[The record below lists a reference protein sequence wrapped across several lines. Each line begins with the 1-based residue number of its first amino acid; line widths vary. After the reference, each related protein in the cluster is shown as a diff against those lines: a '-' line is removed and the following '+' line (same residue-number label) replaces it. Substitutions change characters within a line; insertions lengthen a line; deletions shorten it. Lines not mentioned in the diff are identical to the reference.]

1 MEKVVN
7 GACSKYKSNYLNIRK
22 RVNSILVKKLKIYFG
37 DLTYDTVA
45 ISTEAMP
52 LNIGYIAAYS
62 KKKFGDQIEF
72 SLFKY
77 IDELENAILTNP
89 PDLMGLS
96 NYCWSQN
103 VSQEMFKLFSQVNPD
118 GLRIWGGPNFPLDLP
133 SQNKFFDENKD
144 FDIYVP
150 VEGEIGFSNVIQ
162 KALTANSKKNIRET
176 TLSGPIGDCILRGI
190 DGKLH
195 YSFEQHRIQKL
206 DEIPSPYTTGILDK
220 FFDGKLVP
228 MLQTNRGCPFSC
240 TFCTDGRDE
249 VRQVNKFSPERIRSD
264 IEYITKKVP
273 SITHSL
279 FISDLNFGMLPG
291 DMETC
296 DVIAEMQEKF
306 NYPHKIIATTGK
318 NNKERIIE
326 SIRKLNGST
335 VLSMS
340 VQSLDENV
348 LKNIKRD
355 NISTEKMLQLAP
367 VIKEYNLNTIAEVIL
382 NLPGESYNSHQDTI
396 RKLINANLDDIVIHT
411 CMLLPGSEM
420 GTPEQRNFWKFNT
433 KYRILPRDFATLRNG
448 KRVCEI
454 EEVIVSSKDMTFEE
468 YVKLRLTGFTL
479 WMTNKGILYDPLL
492 KYLKE
497 KGIDRS
503 DLFFQMVERKETAPN
518 KIIEMY
524 EKFKN
529 STINELMDSPKEI
542 FRKIQDNEFYQ
553 NLVEGKAGI
562 NVMQYHHAEVLLT
575 CMEEWT
581 DYVLKIAYQILE
593 EYKKLDEKTKE
604 EFETIH
610 NYCKGCSHNP
620 LGDNRLYTNPE
631 YDLNYNI
638 IGWLADKSNN
648 TLLSDYKL
656 RKPKKYAFMLTDE
669 DFKVIDDTRKM
680 YGNSLVSWTKTLKM
694 VPQQVLWRKPKTI
707 DLE

>member
-1 MEKVVN
+1 M
-7 GACSKYKSNYLNIRK
+7 
-22 RVNSILVKKLKIYFG
+22 VKKLKIYFG
-37 DLTYDTVA
+37 DLTYDTVVV
-45 ISTEAMP
+45 STEAMP

-62 KKKFGDQIEF
+62 KKKFGDKIEC

-77 IDELENAILTNP
+77 IDELENAVLNNP

-118 GLRIWGGPNFPLDLP
+118 GLRIWGGPNFPIDLP
-133 SQNKFFDENKD
+133 SQNKFFDENKY
-144 FDIYVP
+144 FDIYIS
-150 VEGEIGFSNVIQ
+150 VEGEIGFSNIIQ
-162 KALTANSKKNIRET
+162 KALTAKSKKNIREIV
-176 TLSGPIGDCILRGI
+176 LSDPIEDCILRGTN
-190 DGKLH
+190 GKLH
-195 YSFEQHRIQKL
+195 YSFGQHRIQKL
-206 DEIPSPYTTGILDK
+206 DEIPSPYTTGIMDK

-273 SITHSL
+273 STTHSL

-291 DMETC
+291 DIETC
-296 DVIAEMQEKF
+296 DVIAEMQKKF
-306 NYPHKIIATTGK
+306 SYPHKIIATTGK

-326 SIRKLNGST
+326 SIRKLNGAT

-382 NLPGESYNSHQDTI
+382 NLPGESYNSHQKTI

-420 GTPEQRNFWKFNT
+420 CTPEQRNVWKFNT
-433 KYRILPRDFATLRNG
+433 KYRILPRDFTTLRNG

-468 YVKLRLTGFTL
+468 YIKLRLIGFTL

-503 DLFFQMVERKETAPN
+503 DLFFQMVERKETAPS
-518 KIIEMY
+518 KITEMY
-524 EKFKN
+524 KKFEN
-529 STINELMDSPKEI
+529 STINELMNSPEEI
-542 FRKIQDNEFYQ
+542 FRKIQDDEFY
-553 NLVEGKAGI
+553 NDLIEGKAGI

-575 CMEEWT
+575 CMEDWT
-581 DYVLKIAYQILE
+581 DYVLKIAYQILDE
-593 EYKKLDEKTKE
+593 HNKLDNNTKE

-620 LGDNRLYTNPE
+620 LGDDRMHTTSE
-631 YDLNYNI
+631 YNLNYNI
-638 IGWLADKSNN
+638 IGWLTDKSDN
-648 TLLSDYKL
+648 TLLSDYRLK
-656 RKPKKYAFMLTDE
+656 KSKKYKFILTVD

-680 YGNSLVSWTKTLKM
+680 YGNSLVGWTKTLKM
-694 VPQQVLWRKPKTI
+694 IPQQILWRKPKII